1 MMQGWIFLSKQGN
14 DKYINMLARSAGAEP
29 YNSDYFDYEY
39 DVAKDGNKLVLRGI
53 LKHKIMQQCWRDQRD
68 FFYMDSGYLGNHKSE
83 LNPMGNK
90 NWHRIVRNNIQH
102 GDVIARPADR
112 WEALGMV
119 MKPRRQGR
127 RILVAA
133 PDDKPCKF
141 YGIDREQ
148 WILETTQTLQ
158 QHTDRPI
165 VVRNRAR
172 RRSDRVLSDPLHRVL
187 ADDVHALV
195 TFNSNAAVEAV
206 TEGVPVFVSAPSHA
220 AAPVGNRDLSQIETP
235 FWPSDDQRYQWLC
248 HLAYC
253 QYSVRELKNGTA
265 FRMMNET

>member
-1 MMQGWIFLSKQGN
+1 MQGWIFLSKQGN

-112 WEALGMV
+112 WEALGMA

-127 RILVAA
+127 RRLGQRRH
-133 PDDKPCKF
+133 PRP
-141 YGIDREQ
+141 GDR
-148 WILETTQTLQ
+148 
-158 QHTDRPI
+158 RPAGAL
-165 VVRNRAR
+165 R
-172 RRSDRVLSDPLHRVL
+172 
-187 ADDVHALV
+187 VHAPGQP
-195 TFNSNAAVEAV
+195 AAVPDRHLHPAQGEPPGDRRALQRPA
-206 TEGVPVFVSAPSHA
+206 GRGDHAPGSDADRKSTRLNSSH
-220 AAPVGNRDLSQIETP
+220 RT
-235 FWPSDDQRYQWLC
+235 
-248 HLAYC
+248 
-253 QYSVRELKNGTA
+253 
-265 FRMMNET
+265 